1 MASTV
6 YQKEFYLH
14 VSSEWHLHDNLKG
27 WCLAEPRKSN
37 TGLSPIPSGLY
48 KSQVSAQTLETT
60 EFRGRQQNECHV
72 CLFFFTLPFVDML
85 QFFITFF
92 MLSNK
97 VV

>member
-6 YQKEFYLH
+6 YKKEFYLH

-48 KSQVSAQTLETT
+48 KSQASAQTLETT
-60 EFRGRQQNECHV
+60 EFQRQTTEWMP
-72 CLFFFTLPFVDML
+72 CLFVF
-85 QFFITFF
+85 
-92 MLSNK
+92 
-97 VV
+97 